1 MSVMLQRQRVT
12 FSLVYQSQRVSVMKN
27 KVWLHTSGILLII
40 SAALATDANAARI
53 YNKHYQPLQ
62 VCGHGAFNLF
72 GGAGSECITIPGGE
86 RSRSLDWGF
95 SSIGG
100 SDERRYSWSCDMG
113 SAWLRGGNYAVLH
126 GCPTIGANFPQYVE
140 FNVDGNT
147 HFCHQETYK
156 DFFTGN
162 TYRKEVW
169 GRSPPSVC
177 SSYGFDEIDEEPE
190 EDTDFKVAIEA
201 PADGGVVSGVSVV
214 RGWAIASS
222 GIEIVEMFV
231 NGRYH
236 SDIPIGGKRID
247 IKDAHPAVTDS
258 LRSGFSSPAFNFN
271 SLGSGEHTIS
281 IRATSSNG
289 YQLIEETA
297 FRVEPL
303 SIETIQEGEYPSL
316 EAANVAVSGEQEL
329 TVSGIE
335 LQGGRL
341 RNARL
346 QWSPAV
352 QGFEIASVTSIEG
365 ELQVFTELE
374 ANNSESTANSFT
386 TPARLSGQLS
396 DVDDVDWY
404 SVTTNKAN
412 QKLEISFYTDSQDGD
427 GQWLVKWVGPSC
439 KTHMNISLSQRIFRS
454 VDGISSYLIDACDPG
469 TYAVGIGAYKDFYF
483 DDDDYNI
490 EVTAYD
496 K

>member
-1 MSVMLQRQRVT
+1 
-12 FSLVYQSQRVSVMKN
+12 MKN
-27 KVWLHTSGILLII
+27 AVSLYSLSILLVMP
-40 SAALATDANAARI
+40 AALITDANAAII
-53 YNKHYQPLQ
+53 YNRDPLNAHQ
-62 VCGHGAFNLF
+62 VCGHGAFDLF
-72 GGAGSECITIPGGE
+72 GGLGSECVWIPEYKVSGPQDE
-86 RSRSLDWGF
+86 QSPSLDWRRF

-100 SDERRYSWSCDMG
+100 DKQRGAYWSCDMG
-113 SAWLRGGNYAVLH
+113 SGWIQGANSVVLH
-126 GCPTIGANFPQYVE
+126 GCRGGIKGFPPNTYPNYPAYLE
-140 FNVDGNT
+140 FNVNGEK
-147 HFCHQETYK
+147 HYCHHEVYVDWFKETIYK
-156 DFFTGN
+156 Q
-162 TYRKEVW
+162 VW
-169 GRSPPSVC
+169 SRSVPDRCNSTR
-177 SSYGFDEIDEEPE
+177 FDELDEEPTE
-190 EDTDFKVAIEA
+190 DTEDTDFKIAIEA

-222 GIEIVEMFV
+222 GIATVEMFV
-231 NGRYH
+231 NGRHH

-247 IKDAHPAVTDS
+247 IKDAYPAVTDS

-271 SLGSGEHTIS
+271 SLGAGEHTIS

-316 EAANVAVSGEQEL
+316 EAASVAVSGGQEL

-346 QWSPAV
+346 EWSPAV

-365 ELQVFTELE
+365 ALQVFPELE

-396 DVDDVDWY
+396 DADDVDWY

>member
-1 MSVMLQRQRVT
+1 MT
-12 FSLVYQSQRVSVMKN
+12 FSVRNQNQRASIMKN
-27 KVWLHTSGILLII
+27 KVSLHTTGILLVILT
-40 SAALATDANAARI
+40 ALVTDANAARI

-62 VCGHGAFNLF
+62 VCGHGAFDLF

-100 SDERRYSWSCDMG
+100 SDDRRYSWACDMG
-113 SAWLRGGNYAVLH
+113 SAWLRGGNYATLH
-126 GCPTIGANFPQYVE
+126 GCPTVGANFPQYVE

-147 HFCHQETYK
+147 HFCHEESYT
-156 DFFTGN
+156 DFFGRTFS
-162 TYRKEVW
+162 KQVW

-177 SSYGFDEIDEEPE
+177 SSFDELDEEPE

-236 SDIPIGGKRID
+236 SDIPIGGQRID

-258 LRSGFSSPAFNFN
+258 LRSGFSSPALNFN

-281 IRATSSNG
+281 IRATSYNG

-297 FRVEPL
+297 FRVAPL

-352 QGFEIASVTSIEG
+352 QGFEIASVTSIDG

-469 TYAVGIGAYKDFYF
+469 TYAVGIGVYKDFYF

>member
-1 MSVMLQRQRVT
+1 
-12 FSLVYQSQRVSVMKN
+12 MKN
-27 KVWLHTSGILLII
+27 AASLYSLSILLVI
-40 SAALATDANAARI
+40 SAALITDANAARI
-53 YNKHYQPLQ
+53 YNEHSQALQ
-62 VCGHGAFNLF
+62 VCGHGYFSLYT
-72 GGAGSECITIPGGE
+72 GEGSECITIPAGE
-86 RSRSLDWGF
+86 RSASLDWGF

-100 SDERRYSWSCDMG
+100 DTKPRWSWACDMG
-113 SAWLRGGNYAVLH
+113 SAWLRGGNYAILH
-126 GCPTIGANFPQYVE
+126 GCPTIGSTRPQYVE

-147 HFCHQETYK
+147 HFCHQGTYTG
-156 DFFTGN
+156 FFDGK
-162 TYRKEVW
+162 TYSKQVW
-169 GRSPPSVC
+169 GRSPPDLCNS
-177 SSYGFDEIDEEPE
+177 GFDELDEEPTE
-190 EDTDFKVAIEA
+190 DTEDTDFKIAIEA

-222 GIEIVEMFV
+222 GIATVEMFV
-231 NGRYH
+231 NGRHH

-247 IKDAHPAVTDS
+247 IKDTYPAVTDS

-271 SLGSGEHTIS
+271 SLGAGEHTIS

-316 EAANVAVSGEQEL
+316 EAASVAVSGEQEL

-346 QWSPAV
+346 EWSPAV

-365 ELQVFTELE
+365 ALQVFPELE

-396 DVDDVDWY
+396 DADDVDWY

>member
-1 MSVMLQRQRVT
+1 MKHVG
-12 FSLVYQSQRVSVMKN
+12 SLYSLS
-27 KVWLHTSGILLII
+27 ILFII
-40 SAALATDANAARI
+40 SSALVTDANAARI

-62 VCGHGAFNLF
+62 VCGHGAFDLF
-72 GGAGSECITIPGGE
+72 GGAGSQCITIPGGE

-113 SAWLRGGNYAVLH
+113 SAWLRGGNYAILH
-126 GCPTIGANFPQYVE
+126 GCPTIASNVPQYVE

-147 HFCHQETYK
+147 HFCHEENYK
-156 DFFTGN
+156 DWFGTTFS
-162 TYRKEVW
+162 KQVW
-169 GRSPPSVC
+169 SRSPPSVC
-177 SSYGFDEIDEEPE
+177 SNFGFDEIDAEPE

-222 GIEIVEMFV
+222 GIGKVEMFV
-231 NGRYH
+231 NGRHH

-247 IKDAHPAVTDS
+247 IKDAYPAVTDS

-271 SLGSGEHTIS
+271 SLGAGEHTIS
-281 IRATSSNG
+281 IRASSLNG
-289 YQLIEETA
+289 YQLIEESA

-303 SIETIQEGEYPSL
+303 SIETIQEGGYPSL
-316 EAANVAVSGEQEL
+316 EAATVAVSGEQEL

-346 QWSPAV
+346 QWSQAV

-365 ELQVFTELE
+365 ELQVFPELE

-396 DVDDVDWY
+396 DTDDVDWY

-439 KTHMNISLSQRIFRS
+439 MTHMNISLSQRIFRS
-454 VDGISSYLIDACDPG
+454 VDGISSYLINACDPG
-469 TYAVGIGAYKDFYF
+469 TYAVEVRAYKDFYF
-483 DDDDYNI
+483 DEDDYNI
-490 EVTAYD
+490 DVIAYE

>member
-1 MSVMLQRQRVT
+1 MQKKPY
-12 FSLVYQSQRVSVMKN
+12 FN
-27 KVWLHTSGILLII
+27 ALII
-40 SAALATDANAARI
+40 AVAMAFGLVTDANAARI
-53 YNKHYQPLQ
+53 YNKHFQSLQ
-62 VCGHGAFNLF
+62 VCGHGAFSF
-72 GGAGSECITIPGGE
+72 VGGAGSNCINIAPGGQ
-86 RSRSLDWGF
+86 SPSLDWGF

-100 SDERRYSWSCDMG
+100 SDEKRRSWVCDMG

-126 GCPTIGANFPQYVE
+126 GCRTIGSNAPQYVE
-140 FNVDGNT
+140 FNIDGNT
-147 HFCHQETYK
+147 HFCHNTTVTSWL
-156 DFFTGN
+156 DGN
-162 TYRKEVW
+162 SYRKEVW
-169 GRSPPSVC
+169 GSSRPDVC
-177 SSYGFDEIDEEPE
+177 EYGFDEIDEEPE

-222 GIEIVEMFV
+222 GIDIVEMFV

-258 LRSGFSSPAFNFN
+258 ARSGFSSPAFNFN

-281 IRATSSNG
+281 IRATSLHG
-289 YQLIEETA
+289 YMLVRQTT

-316 EAANVAVSGEQEL
+316 EAASVAVSGQQEL
-329 TVSGIE
+329 TISGIE
-335 LQGGRL
+335 LQGGRM

-346 QWSPAV
+346 QWSPAI
-352 QGFEIASVTSIEG
+352 QGFEVASVTSIEDG
-365 ELQVFTELE
+365 LQVFPELE

-386 TPARLSGQLS
+386 TPARLAGQLS

-412 QKLEISFYTDSQDGD
+412 QKLEISFYTDHQNGD

-439 KTHMNISLSQRIFRS
+439 KTHMDLFRQRIFRS
-454 VDGISSYLIDACDPG
+454 ADGVSSYLIDACEPG
-469 TYAVGIGAYKDFYF
+469 TYAVGIGAYRDFYF
-483 DDDDYNI
+483 DDDDYNV
-490 EVTAYD
+490 EVTAYE